1 MMEALI
7 ALAISAATGL
17 AITVRRIDSIEL
29 KMAERYCTREEV
41 RIGMKACEE
50 HLRRIEDK
58 LDSLTT
64 LKR

>member
-1 MMEALI
+1 MIEAMVAVAI
-7 ALAISAATGL
+7 AAATGL
-17 AITVRRIDSIEL
+17 AISVRRIDAIEL

-50 HLRRIEDK
+50 HLLRIENK

-64 LKR
+64 LK